1 MKDEWII
8 KNAISDAIAKTH
20 KELSNLRL
28 GILAFIDEYD
38 NFGFSIY
45 GGLNS
50 GLGKAEIYKK
60 EILIFEEYMKLCNIN
75 IVLVLREDDL
85 DDDTFYLEYKVVE

>member
-1 MKDEWII
+1 MKDELIV
-8 KNAISDAIAKTH
+8 KNAITNAIAKTH

-28 GILAFIDEYD
+28 GILAFIDEYN

-50 GLGKAEIYKK
+50 GLGKKEIYNR
-60 EILIFEEYMKLCNIN
+60 EILAFEEYMKSCNIN